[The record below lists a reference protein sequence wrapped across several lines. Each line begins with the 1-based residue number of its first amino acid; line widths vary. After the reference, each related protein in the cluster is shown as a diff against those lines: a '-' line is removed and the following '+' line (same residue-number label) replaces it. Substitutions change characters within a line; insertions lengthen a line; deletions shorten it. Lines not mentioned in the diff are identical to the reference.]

1 MKVIG
6 IVGGIGAGKSTVVAL
21 MNEIKPIHS
30 ISADLIG
37 HEILRK
43 GQKGYRPVIEAFGE
57 SILDESGEIV
67 RERLAKMV
75 FGNPGRLEKLNA
87 ITHPLITEIIK
98 ERIVSY
104 QQIAP
109 SQHIVL
115 EAALLIESGL
125 IQLTDV
131 VIAVYAE
138 VSERTKRVMMR
149 DGIDETQMIRR
160 LKAQKE
166 WEEIERVADYIIDNS
181 ISLEATKM
189 QIQQILIAL
198 EEEEMG

>member
-1 MKVIG
+1 
-6 IVGGIGAGKSTVVAL
+6 
-21 MNEIKPIHS
+21 
-30 ISADLIG
+30 
-37 HEILRK
+37 
-43 GQKGYRPVIEAFGE
+43 
-57 SILDESGEIV
+57 
-67 RERLAKMV
+67 MV

>member
-43 GQKGYRPVIEAFGE
+43 GQKGYGPVIKAFGE

-67 RERLAKMV
+67 RERLGKMV
-75 FGNPGRLEKLNA
+75 FGYPERLEKLNA

-198 EEEEMG
+198 EEEEIG